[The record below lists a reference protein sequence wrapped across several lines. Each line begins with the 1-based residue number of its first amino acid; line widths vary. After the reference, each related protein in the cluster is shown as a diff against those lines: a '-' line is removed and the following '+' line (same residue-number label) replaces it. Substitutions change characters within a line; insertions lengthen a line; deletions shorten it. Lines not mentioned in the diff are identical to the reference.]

1 MILRI
6 PVSYFLF
13 YFFADGDV
21 VCVTVSLYI
30 VVFTELAFV
39 YTFVLDLCG
48 SKIRYVPFNKSHM
61 YVLVEL
67 ANVIKQKHG
76 L

>member
-1 MILRI
+1 M
-6 PVSYFLF
+6 
-13 YFFADGDV
+13 
-21 VCVTVSLYI
+21 CVTVSLYI
-30 VVFTELAFV
+30 LVFTELAFV
-39 YTFVLDLCG
+39 CTFVLDLCG